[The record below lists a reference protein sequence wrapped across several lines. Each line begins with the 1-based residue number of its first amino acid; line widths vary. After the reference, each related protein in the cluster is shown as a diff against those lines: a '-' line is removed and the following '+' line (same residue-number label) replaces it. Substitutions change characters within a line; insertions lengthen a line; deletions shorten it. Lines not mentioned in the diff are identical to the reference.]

1 MYQVDEKNTIPN
13 MHKTLTKRQKEVL
26 DFVRK
31 FVNKKDYPPTLEEMR
46 DGLGLSA
53 VSTVHQHIET
63 LVEKGYLQK
72 SENYSRAIELN
83 RKNKHFT
90 TIPLLGMISAGGPIE
105 AIRNPEP
112 IDVPSGMLSKNGE
125 FYALKVRG
133 NSMIDEGIFDNDVVV
148 VRQQPAV
155 DNGESAVAYLPDKD
169 AITLKRVYQEKNRI
183 KLVPANKKMKPFYE
197 KSVEV
202 QGKVVGVLRKYG

>member
-1 MYQVDEKNTIPN
+1 

-26 DFVRK
+26 DLIKK
-31 FVNKKDYPPTLEEMR
+31 FVDKKGYPPTLEEIR
-46 DGLGLSA
+46 DGLKLSA
-53 VSTVHQHIET
+53 VSTVHQHIGT

-83 RKNKHFT
+83 KKDKHFS
-90 TIPLLGMISAGGPIE
+90 TIPLLGIISAGGPIE

-112 IDVPSGMLSKNGE
+112 IDVPSGMLSQNGE
-125 FYALKVRG
+125 FYALKVKG
-133 NSMIDEGIFDNDVVV
+133 NSMIEEGIFDNDVVV

-155 DNGESAVAYLPDKD
+155 ENGESAVAYLPDKD
-169 AITLKRVYQEKNRI
+169 AVTLKKVYQEKNRT

-197 KSVEV
+197 RNVEI
-202 QGKVVGVLRKYG
+202 QGRVVGVLRKYG